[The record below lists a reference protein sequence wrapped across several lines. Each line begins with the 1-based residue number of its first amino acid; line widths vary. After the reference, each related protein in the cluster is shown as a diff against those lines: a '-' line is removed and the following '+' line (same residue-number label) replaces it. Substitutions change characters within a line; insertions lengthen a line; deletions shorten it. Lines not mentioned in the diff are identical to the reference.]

1 MITKNYLTVAVLGS
15 TLLLVPVK
23 ADAGCPEWTR
33 SGQSPEYPRSRFLVG
48 LGVAGGVPSQAA
60 GEEPAKTSAL
70 ADMSKQIVASISS
83 TTTVEASGSSSGGSQ
98 FSIKDK
104 STIKSAIKLPDAQ
117 IVARCFDPQ
126 QAIMYALAAVD
137 KAVAQQRISAAVDIG
152 ADKAS
157 YEMKAIE
164 AAMKKRA
171 PMDALPHVQPAREGI
186 DEVETQLIV
195 LRAIGGNYKGAA
207 PTRSQFKDL
216 ARSLRSKLRV
226 TVIAT
231 GNGSKQV
238 AAGVVERLTKLGVE
252 VQTAD
257 KPGGAVV
264 INLEVSEKALVP
276 SAIAAGMAAQEAAE
290 VEVKRTDTDAV
301 IAGFQKEGRGVGRA
315 ESDARSRAFT
325 SLAGLIGPAVEN
337 ALKGPLALGAEGE

>member
-1 MITKNYLTVAVLGS
+1 VTTTRFLTLAA
-15 TLLLVPVK
+15 LVPTWLFVP
-23 ADAGCPEWTR
+23 ARANAGCPEWTR
-33 SGQSPEYPRSRFLVG
+33 SGQNPDYPRARFLVG
-48 LGVAGGVPSQAA
+48 LGVAGPVPSQAA
-60 GEEPAKTSAL
+60 GEAPAKNAAL

-83 TTTVEASGSSSGGSQ
+83 TTTVEASASSGGAGHL
-98 FSIKDK
+98 FVNDK

-126 QAIMYALAAVD
+126 QATMYALAAVD
-137 KAVAQQRISAAVDIG
+137 KAVAQQRISAAVDTAG
-152 ADKAS
+152 AKAS
-157 YEMKAIE
+157 SEMKAVE
-164 AAMKKRA
+164 AALKRKA
-171 PMDALPHVQPAREGI
+171 PMEALTHLRPAREGI
-186 DEVETQLIV
+186 DEVETQLVV
-195 LRAIGGNYKGAA
+195 LRAIGGSYQGEA
-207 PTRSQFKDL
+207 PSRSQFKDL

-231 GNGSKQV
+231 GEGSRQV

-257 KPGGAVV
+257 RAAGAVV
-264 INLEVSEKALVP
+264 ITLEVSEKALVP
-276 SAIAAGMAAQEAAE
+276 SAFAAGMAAQEAAN

-315 ESDARSRAFT
+315 EADARSRALT
-325 SLAGLIGPAVEN
+325 NLSGLIGPAIDN

>member
-1 MITKNYLTVAVLGS
+1 
-15 TLLLVPVK
+15 
-23 ADAGCPEWTR
+23 
-33 SGQSPEYPRSRFLVG
+33 
-48 LGVAGGVPSQAA
+48 VAGGVPSQAA

-83 TTTVEASGSSSGGSQ
+83 TTTVEASGSSSGGAQ

-126 QAIMYALAAVD
+126 QATMYALAAVD
-137 KAVAQQRISAAVDIG
+137 KAVAQQRVSVAVDTA
-152 ADKAS
+152 ADKAAR
-157 YEMKAIE
+157 EMKAVE

-171 PMDALPHVQPAREGI
+171 PMEALPHLLPAREGI

-195 LRAIGGNYKGAA
+195 LRAIGGNYKGTA

-231 GNGSKQV
+231 GEGCKQV

-257 KPGGAVV
+257 RAAGAVV
-264 INLEVSEKALVP
+264 IKTRSFRKRPWCPLPSQPAWRRRKRPTWRSSALTQTRSLPGSRKKAVAWAAPNL
-276 SAIAAGMAAQEAAE
+276 M
-290 VEVKRTDTDAV
+290 
-301 IAGFQKEGRGVGRA
+301 RA
-315 ESDARSRAFT
+315 TA
-325 SLAGLIGPAVEN
+325 P
-337 ALKGPLALGAEGE
+337 